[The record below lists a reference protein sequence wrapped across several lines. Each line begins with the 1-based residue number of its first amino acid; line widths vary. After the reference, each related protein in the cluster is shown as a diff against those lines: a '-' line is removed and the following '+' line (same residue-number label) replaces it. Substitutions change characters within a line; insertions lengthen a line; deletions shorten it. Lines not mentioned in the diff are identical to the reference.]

1 MFDFNS
7 FPFKLSGK
15 TVAYICAKCKFDKCV
30 PIDYVSKRG
39 FHHIYKDN

>member
-7 FPFKLSGK
+7 FPFKLSDK
-15 TVAYICAKCKFDKCV
+15 TVAYICPKCKYKFDT